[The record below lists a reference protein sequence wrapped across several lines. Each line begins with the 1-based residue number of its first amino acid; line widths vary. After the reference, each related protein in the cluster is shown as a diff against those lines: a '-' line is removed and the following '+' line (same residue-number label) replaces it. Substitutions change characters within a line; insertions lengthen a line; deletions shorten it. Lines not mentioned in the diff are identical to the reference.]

1 MGCSENNGMRVD
13 SNPRITFEGWMII
26 IRAILALIQKSIG
39 DFSEIPAMFF
49 NELKLKKTIVR
60 VKRFYVL

>member
-1 MGCSENNGMRVD
+1 
-13 SNPRITFEGWMII
+13 MII